1 MSLHYNETWPNKTT
15 FCICVRSIQDLRFLS
30 QFRSGGNLLPLHV
43 TAFQISD
50 NSQSHHLFFTHTQSI
65 SSLKNTADRLIHL
78 QISMN
83 ARPFPVHVT
92 KTLDVRTSMV
102 HTVVN
107 VKQDLQ
113 EMDLHARV
121 RSLIISPLQRPF
133 FCFTLL

>member
-1 MSLHYNETWPNKTT
+1 
-15 FCICVRSIQDLRFLS
+15 
-30 QFRSGGNLLPLHV
+30 
-43 TAFQISD
+43 
-50 NSQSHHLFFTHTQSI
+50 
-65 SSLKNTADRLIHL
+65 
-78 QISMN
+78 MN

-133 FCFTLL
+133 FCFTLLSSFVLSFIGSFPSIFHLS

>member
-1 MSLHYNETWPNKTT
+1 MAKQNHVLHMCTQHSRFAISLTISY
-15 FCICVRSIQDLRFLS
+15 F
-30 QFRSGGNLLPLHV
+30 SGGNLLPLHV

-78 QISMN
+78 QISIN

-113 EMDLHARV
+113 EMDRHARV